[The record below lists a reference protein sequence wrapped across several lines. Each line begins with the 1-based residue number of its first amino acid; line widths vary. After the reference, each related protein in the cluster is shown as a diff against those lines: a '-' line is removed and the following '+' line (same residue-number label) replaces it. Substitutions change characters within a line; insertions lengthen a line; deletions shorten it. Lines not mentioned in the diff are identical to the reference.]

1 MTTRRSRSCAAMLL
15 VALGGAVLLS
25 GCSGPTPLCD
35 QASVLVGQGQL
46 AQGTALYAR
55 AKEQGEGACAG
66 KGLTAAADQY
76 GRAATEEARG
86 AAAEQVGDVA
96 GAVTAYRSA
105 LAQDA
110 GNPLAAAGL
119 ARFGQAAVRPPE
131 IPTGP
136 PLPAPTPRTPWWAT
150 PWPYVI
156 GSTLLAILFFGMSIA
171 YTRRSS
177 ERIREQL
184 DEQCKA
190 LERELRSE
198 RERYDRLFD
207 RLAGLVADLKSDVTG
222 ERERYFKQI
231 VPQKKPDS
239 AGANNICLTDARIFA
254 VATPDGRDHLIV
266 QRIRWSTD
274 REHAKATLSGTVTAG
289 EFDPVMLAHA
299 LADGAV
305 YPAWEGVRATW
316 VMEDYCGSTSGARA
330 TEELQEQYYD
340 LVRGL
345 PVRAAEPRRGLVS
358 KELTEVAAGSVC
370 PNHNGFANIKRLV
383 RFAGIVD
390 GPSVTHACLTTLV
403 GDLPSEL
410 AALRLED
417 AAGTTTSP
425 VRTTTVESAAGS
437 APAQVAEL
445 GLSLEAARNPQQTAA
460 AAASTET
467 RETALDEDRAPVTVY
482 VIAEPHDPLS
492 VRQGRS
498 SASGATFIRNGR
510 VVIGDGSEVRLSSEY
525 RIARVEVDAER
536 MMESLSPR
544 AQKALRKLI
553 KDPSDA
559 VANEE
564 FRRALRPPEGPAVP
578 SARDLR
584 HQSVV
589 STPVEITTIDCDV
602 VAIGDNQR
610 HNVTIEH
617 RVARASLDIAGI
629 MKDSAELASAFAHQL
644 SPTERNHRRGE
655 FDRALTEAV
664 TPEHLRSV
672 VSTVPGRS
680 PQIVAGRGSV
690 TAVEAPVSIVGKKPK
705 FTRKNP
711 DVTAR
716 SIKIRHSRGITE
728 HVFPDISG
736 ADERSRGQRSRDDI
750 SGPELSI

>member
-15 VALGGAVLLS
+15 VALGGAVLLLS
-25 GCSGPTPLCD
+25 GCSGPTPLCN

-55 AKEQGEGACAG
+55 AKEQGEGACAE

-76 GRAATEEARG
+76 GRAATDEARG
-86 AAAEQVGDVA
+86 AAAEQASDVA
-96 GAVTAYRSA
+96 GAITAYRSA

-119 ARFGQAAVRPPE
+119 ARLGQGAVRPPE

-136 PLPAPTPRTPWWAT
+136 PLPASTPRAPWWAT
-150 PWPYVI
+150 LWPYVI

-177 ERIREQL
+177 ERIRGQL
-184 DEQCKA
+184 DEQRKA

-207 RLAGLVADLKSDVTG
+207 RLAGLVTDLKSDVTG
-222 ERERYFKQI
+222 ERERYFKQT
-231 VPQKKPDS
+231 VPQKEPDS
-239 AGANNICLTDARIFA
+239 TGADNNICLTDARIFA
-254 VATPDGRDHLIV
+254 VTTPDGRDHLVV

-274 REHAKATLSGTVTAG
+274 REHAKATLSGTATAG

-305 YPAWEGVRATW
+305 RPAWEGVRVTW
-316 VMEDYCGSTSGARA
+316 VMEDYCESTSVAGA

-345 PVRAAEPRRGLVS
+345 PVRAADPRHGLVP
-358 KELTEVAAGSVC
+358 KELAEVAAGSVG

-417 AAGTTTSP
+417 AAGITTSP

-445 GLSLEAARNPQQTAA
+445 GLSLEAARNPQQPAA
-460 AAASTET
+460 AAASAET

-492 VRQGRS
+492 VRQGGS
-498 SASGATFIRNGR
+498 SASGVNFIRNGR
-510 VVIGDGSEVRLSSEY
+510 VVIGDGSKVRLSSEY
-525 RIARVEVDAER
+525 RIDRVEVDADR
-536 MMESLSPR
+536 MMKSLSPR
-544 AQKALRKLI
+544 AQEALRKLI
-553 KDPSDA
+553 DNPSDA

-564 FRRALRPPEGPAVP
+564 FRRELRPPEGPAVP
-578 SARDLR
+578 PARDLQ

-617 RVARASLDIAGI
+617 RVATASLDIAGI
-629 MKDSAELASAFAHQL
+629 MEYSAELASAFARQL
-644 SPTERNHRRGE
+644 SPTERNHRRGKL
-655 FDRALTEAV
+655 DRALTEAV
-664 TPEHLRSV
+664 TPEHLWSV

-680 PQIVAGRGSV
+680 PQIVTGPDSV
-690 TAVEAPVSIVGKKPK
+690 TAVEVPVSIVGEKSK
-705 FTRKNP
+705 FTRETL
-711 DVTAR
+711 DVTAGHIEILTSLG
-716 SIKIRHSRGITE
+716 SIDRPLAEEVDEVQGAQRPWDDMPDRGMRI
-728 HVFPDISG
+728 
-736 ADERSRGQRSRDDI
+736 
-750 SGPELSI
+750 